1 MPQPSF
7 EIGGRRVGAGAPVF
21 VVAEVSANH
30 GGRIETARAI
40 IEAAAK
46 AGADAVKLQT
56 YTPDTLTI
64 DCGKECFRLGAG
76 SPWAG
81 RTLYE
86 LYEEAHTP
94 WEWHAELKELA
105 ESLGLIL
112 FSTPFDDTAVD
123 FLENLGTPI
132 HKIAS
137 FELNDLP
144 LLRKVASTGKP
155 VIASTGTASLDEI
168 DEAVATLRQGGAG
181 PIGLLK
187 CTSAYPARPEEMNL
201 CLIPFLSERYGLPV
215 GLSDHSLGSTVAIA
229 AVALGASIIEK
240 HLTLSRSD
248 GGPDAAFS
256 MEPDEFSGMVGAIRD
271 AERSVGAISFDSGA
285 GEQGNRQLRRSL
297 FVVADMRA
305 GEVFSMVNV
314 RIIRPGYGLAP
325 KYIEQILGRR
335 ATRDIQRG
343 TPLAWELVEGGE
355 GRGG

>member
-1 MPQPSF
+1 MMTRRPSF
-7 EIGGRRVGAGAPVF
+7 EIAGRRVGADAPTF

-30 GGRIETARAI
+30 GGRIERARAI

-105 ESLGLIL
+105 DSLGLIL

-123 FLENLGTPI
+123 FLERLGAPV

-155 VIASTGTASLDEI
+155 VIASTGTASLEEI
-168 DEAVATLRQGGAG
+168 DEAVATLRQGGSG
-181 PIGLLK
+181 PISLLK

-201 CLIPFLSERYGLPV
+201 CVIPFLSERYGIPV
-215 GLSDHSLGSTVAIA
+215 GLSDHSLGATVAVA

-256 MEPDEFSGMVGAIRD
+256 MEPEEFARMVGAIRD
-271 AERSVGAISFDSGA
+271 AERSVGTISFDSGT
-285 GEQGNRQLRRSL
+285 GEQKNRQLRRSL

-305 GEVFSMVNV
+305 GEVFSTENV

-325 KYIEQILGRR
+325 KHIEQILGRR
-335 ATRDIQRG
+335 ASRDIERG
-343 TPLAWELVEGGE
+343 TPLAWDLVEDRE
-355 GRGG
+355 